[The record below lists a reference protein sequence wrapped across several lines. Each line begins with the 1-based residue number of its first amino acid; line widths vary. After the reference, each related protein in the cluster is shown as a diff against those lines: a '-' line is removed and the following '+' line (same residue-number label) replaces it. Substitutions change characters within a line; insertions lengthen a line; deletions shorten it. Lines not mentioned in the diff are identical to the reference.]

1 MIKKKELSILVIG
14 TVILVAAYFYLDTSN
29 TLFGVISDKI
39 TPVNWDEVKP
49 REIVKN
55 SIPIELLETNGH
67 SCKGTAKTFDG
78 IINHQYFVR
87 GAELA
92 EKLHYDIDAKTLII
106 PCDELKG
113 EKSRLNVWYVVE
125 ESPKHSLKYEYFVTP
140 WNEQE
145 FP

>member
-55 SIPIELLETNGH
+55 SIPIELLETNG
-67 SCKGTAKTFDG
+67 
-78 IINHQYFVR
+78 N
-87 GAELA
+87 
-92 EKLHYDIDAKTLII
+92 
-106 PCDELKG
+106 
-113 EKSRLNVWYVVE
+113 
-125 ESPKHSLKYEYFVTP
+125 
-140 WNEQE
+140 
-145 FP
+145 